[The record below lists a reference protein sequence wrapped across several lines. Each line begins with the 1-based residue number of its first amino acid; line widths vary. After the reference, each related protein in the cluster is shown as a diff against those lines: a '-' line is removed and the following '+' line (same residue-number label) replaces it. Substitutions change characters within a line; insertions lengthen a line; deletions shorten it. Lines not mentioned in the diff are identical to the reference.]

1 MVNAPTLLVAIVCA
15 FELSVTASIICSAP
29 LPSIII
35 SPFLN
40 SVKKAVPKPVIAPPV
55 VIDATPDI
63 SLSLSNATSA
73 VKSSSVDVCELT

>member
-1 MVNAPTLLVAIVCA
+1 M
-15 FELSVTASIICSAP
+15 TASITCSAP
-29 LPSIII
+29 VPSIII

-40 SVKKAVPKPVIAPPV
+40 SVKKAVPKPVNAPV
-55 VIDATPDI
+55 LSNDDIPDI